1 MAVQLIGNPGSSVP
15 HSAVRGLGLGPGE
28 PGPPWGTQSQEE
40 IHGCAAMN
48 QVCGGGA

>member
-40 IHGCAAMN
+40 IHGCAAMH
-48 QVCGGGA
+48 QVGGGGA